1 MQIRTNK
8 SNNYL
13 PEDLVEYLKRNNE
26 SINQA
31 VISEI
36 NTLKR
41 IRTVALGELK
51 GIFTP
56 QEWIFFA
63 DVFNSVRVEDFFR
76 TNVGVLIATCEDAE
90 RFENT
95 ATNHRVDMPILIAY
109 KKLLDM
115 YNEDNCNYPSAPN
128 WGVAVHQNRGACA
141 TFTDGTRSYKCDS
154 RTYEIVELPDRIAD
168 LLKEEVGLCADIE
181 VYGYKGVNHSIHTDC
196 IVSLDDEMNFN
207 ELYCAGI
214 NEFDFEVMDE
224 DDYNNTVL
232 ANSCISAD
240 FEELYGDKNAK
251 VLIIVLKNYIG

>member
-63 DVFNSVRVEDFFR
+63 DVFNSVRVEDLFR

-95 ATNHRVDMPILIAY
+95 ATNHRVDMPILIDKIRSLHGANIEALISRVEEY
-109 KKLLDM
+109 WSHHNIVKI
-115 YNEDNCNYPSAPN
+115 ED
-128 WGVAVHQNRGACA
+128 W
-141 TFTDGTRSYKCDS
+141 
-154 RTYEIVELPDRIAD
+154 
-168 LLKEEVGLCADIE
+168 
-181 VYGYKGVNHSIHTDC
+181 
-196 IVSLDDEMNFN
+196 
-207 ELYCAGI
+207 
-214 NEFDFEVMDE
+214 
-224 DDYNNTVL
+224 
-232 ANSCISAD
+232 
-240 FEELYGDKNAK
+240 AK
-251 VLIIVLKNYIG
+251 F